1 MRKIKYKIDII
12 VIIIALIGTIF
23 MNNLADILCTASF
36 ATIILL
42 NRSNKICIDNEF
54 AKWGEED

>member
-1 MRKIKYKIDII
+1 MHKIKYKIDII
-12 VIIIALIGTIF
+12 FVIVTLIGIIF

-36 ATIILL
+36 VTIILL
-42 NRSNKICIDNEF
+42 NRSNKIYIDNEF